1 MSKSN
6 YWMYVLFPIWY
17 IICWISL
24 DCGSRLEVWKT
35 ITTTNYATA
44 TDYAGINFFPGFTLT
59 WEKRGKPLRPLIMQ
73 LPPILQTLI
82 SFQVLLDLGET
93 LSIGGFLTLNHSPW
107 LRRRYRN
114 SIIINYGDVM
124 ASTTRFWAVSCGR
137 KRGMGHFVQ
146 GGTTKG
152 APPQSFEVFRRK
164 LPAADRYGVEMHPGL
179 YCNKCPLIK

>member
-1 MSKSN
+1 M
-6 YWMYVLFPIWY
+6 
-17 IICWISL
+17 
-24 DCGSRLEVWKT
+24 WKT

-93 LSIGGFLTLNHSPW
+93 LSIGGFLTLNHSPR
-107 LRRRYRN
+107 LRRRYMK

-124 ASTTRFWAVSCGR
+124 VSTTRFWAVSCGR
-137 KRGMGHFVQ
+137 KRGW
-146 GGTTKG
+146 
-152 APPQSFEVFRRK
+152 AILFR
-164 LPAADRYGVEMHPGL
+164 GE
-179 YCNKCPLIK
+179 PLRARLLNHLRFLGENSLLQIAMDLRCTQVCTVISVHLSGKFLVHR